1 MEEIGSLLK
10 EERESCGVSLEEAS
24 KDLDIKESALQN
36 IESGCIG
43 SFKDVH
49 ELKTIIYNYSKYL
62 GLDPDKM
69 VDKYNDY
76 MFEYTSKIPLKEIE
90 KAVNENKKNEEDK
103 IVSPYSKEYEVSYK
117 KYYLTIAI
125 LIFILIILSLWW
137 ARNQV
142 ELGSVSTTSIAY
154 IK

>member
-1 MEEIGSLLK
+1 
-10 EERESCGVSLEEAS
+10 
-24 KDLDIKESALQN
+24 
-36 IESGCIG
+36 
-43 SFKDVH
+43 
-49 ELKTIIYNYSKYL
+49 
-62 GLDPDKM
+62 
-69 VDKYNDY
+69 